1 LFSSRH
7 KLCLLLRSSGEGTMP
22 GQLPCPDRETLERYR
37 QGRLPEAVTCEL
49 REHETMCATCAHT
62 LELIDEDT
70 QVEEEPVT
78 GARRLQREQRQR
90 PRQAMTPDSPTHT
103 DAAEQKRGE
112 PALQPP
118 QQPGEL
124 GRLGSYRILRLLSQ
138 GGMGLVYEAEDVR
151 LGRRVA
157 LKVIRPEQAA
167 TDVARQR
174 FLQEARAVA
183 QIEHEHIVTVYQ
195 VDEDNGTLFLAMPL
209 LQGESLADRLRREG
223 KLRLPEVIRIG
234 RQAAEGLAAAHQRGL
249 IHRDIKPANIF
260 LEKVAGKPLP
270 RVKILDFGL
279 ARQVQGGASGMTQ
292 AGLVIGTPGYMA
304 PEQARSQPLDH
315 RCDLFSLGCILHHMA
330 AGTPPF
336 EGEDPLALLVAQTV
350 DPVPPLTELRSDV
363 PQELSN
369 LVERL
374 LAKTPA
380 ERPANAEIVAQGLAT
395 IAQKLTQDR
404 LPSAGGNTRKIAAA
418 PTPATG
424 ERRSAEPPRS
434 ASRQTVSRPAA
445 GDPSPRGPVDD
456 KWQSLDSLRAPKTIP
471 PAAALTQVPAQRGT
485 SSVRAP
491 VDRPKPTLPAEDE
504 ADLPPTCCPKC
515 GGKVRSLPDRT
526 WCMSCGWAS
535 DEPEDEGPPPPPKPF
550 RLPFWVYLLVAGCI
564 VIILSTVYRKHYMP
578 SGSWFL
584 LYWCLVQFFGGALAY
599 LIGHAWLLGLTVRH
613 IKDADMF
620 KYLDPTSVWKYGFE
634 FLPKTRWSMCLASW
648 GATAFFCGLIVFW
661 INDFSFKTKK
671 PPEPAAV
678 KWDPQG
684 DEEGD
689 VKDKSDYLDANETLA
704 ENAQDPAASDLNVIN
719 LRDQDRPEEEP
730 KPFSTSCVV
739 IGYIASKLDEQGK
752 PIIDQLVLGM
762 QGDDGQMHYAG
773 TAPVPQSPELL
784 KQFQQFASQ
793 LKLRAK
799 PLADIPGDLKNM
811 IAVEGTANCKV
822 NFKEQD
828 AQRRLKEPN
837 LQEITVA
844 KPTPSRS
851 P

>member
-1 LFSSRH
+1 
-7 KLCLLLRSSGEGTMP
+7 MP
-22 GQLPCPDRETLERYR
+22 GQFPCPDRETLERYR
-37 QGRLPEAVTCEL
+37 QGKLPEAVTSEL
-49 REHETMCATCAHT
+49 RQHETMCATCAHT

-70 QVEEEPVT
+70 QFEEEPVA

-90 PRQAMTPDSPTHT
+90 PRQAMTPETPTHT

-112 PALQPP
+112 PVLRPP

-124 GRLGSYRILRLLSQ
+124 GRLGSYRILKLLSQ
-138 GGMGLVYEAEDVR
+138 GGMGLVYEAEDSQ

-183 QIEHEHIVTVYQ
+183 AIDHEHIVTVYQ
-195 VDEDNGTLFLAMPL
+195 VGEDNGTLFLAMPL

-315 RCDLFSLGCILHHMA
+315 RCDLFSLGCIIHHMA
-330 AGTPPF
+330 SGTPPF
-336 EGEDPLALLVAQTV
+336 EGDDPLALLVAQTV

-369 LVERL
+369 LVERM
-374 LAKTPA
+374 LAKTPD

-404 LPSAGGNTRKIAAA
+404 LPNGGGGGGSTRKMAAA
-418 PTPATG
+418 PAPAPATG
-424 ERRSAEPPRS
+424 ERRSAAPARP
-434 ASRQTVSRPAA
+434 AGRQTASRPAA
-445 GDPSPRGPVDD
+445 ADPAPPEHDH
-456 KWQSLDSLRAPKTIP
+456 KWHSLDSLRASPAKTLP
-471 PAAALTQVPAQRGT
+471 PAGASTKVSAPRST
-485 SSVRAP
+485 SVQAP
-491 VDRPKPTLPAEDE
+491 VDRPTPTLPAGDE
-504 ADLPPTCCPKC
+504 TDLPLTSCPKC
-515 GGKVRSLPDRT
+515 GGKVRTLPDRT

-535 DEPEDEGPPPPPKPF
+535 DEEVDEGPPPPPKPF
-550 RLPFWVYLLVAGCI
+550 RLPTWVYLLLGGCA
-564 VIILSTVYRKHYMP
+564 VIILLTVFRRQYMP

-584 LYWCLVQFFGGALAY
+584 LWWCLIQVCGGALTYIA
-599 LIGHAWLLGLTVRH
+599 GHAWLLALTVRH
-613 IKDADMF
+613 IRDADLF
-620 KYLDPTSVWKYGFE
+620 KYLDPTSIWKYAFE
-634 FLPKTRWSMCLASW
+634 YLPGTRWSMCLASW
-648 GATAFFCGLIVFW
+648 GATAFFCGGIVFW

-671 PPEPAAV
+671 PAEPAAV
-678 KWDPQG
+678 KWEPKEN
-684 DEEGD
+684 EEGD
-689 VKDKSDYLDANETLA
+689 VKEKSDYLDANETLG
-704 ENAQDPAASDLNVIN
+704 ENANDPAANDLNVIN
-719 LRDQDRPEEEP
+719 LRDQDRAEEEAR
-730 KPFSTSCVV
+730 PFSTSCVV
-739 IGYIASKLDEQGK
+739 IGYMASKVDDQGK
-752 PIIDQLVLGM
+752 PVIDQLVLGM
-762 QGDDGQMHYAG
+762 PDKDGQLQYAG

-784 KQFQQFASQ
+784 KQFQQFAGQ
-793 LKLRAK
+793 LKLRGK
-799 PLADIPGDLKNM
+799 PLAELPADFKNV
-811 IAVEGTANCKV
+811 IAVEATANCKV
-822 NFKEQD
+822 NYKEQD
-828 AQRRLKEPN
+828 AQHQLKGAN
-837 LQEITVA
+837 LQEITFA
-844 KPTPSRS
+844 KPKPR

>member
-1 LFSSRH
+1 
-7 KLCLLLRSSGEGTMP
+7 
-22 GQLPCPDRETLERYR
+22 
-37 QGRLPEAVTCEL
+37 
-49 REHETMCATCAHT
+49 
-62 LELIDEDT
+62 
-70 QVEEEPVT
+70 
-78 GARRLQREQRQR
+78 
-90 PRQAMTPDSPTHT
+90 
-103 DAAEQKRGE
+103 
-112 PALQPP
+112 
-118 QQPGEL
+118 
-124 GRLGSYRILRLLSQ
+124 
-138 GGMGLVYEAEDVR
+138 
-151 LGRRVA
+151 
-157 LKVIRPEQAA
+157 
-167 TDVARQR
+167 
-174 FLQEARAVA
+174 
-183 QIEHEHIVTVYQ
+183 
-195 VDEDNGTLFLAMPL
+195 MPL

-260 LEKVAGKPLP
+260 LEKVTGKPLP

-315 RCDLFSLGCILHHMA
+315 RCDLFSLGCILHHMT

-374 LAKTPA
+374 LAKTPD

-404 LPSAGGNTRKIAAA
+404 LPNGGGGTRKMAAA
-418 PTPATG
+418 PAPAPATA
-424 ERRSAEPPRS
+424 ERRSAEPARP
-434 ASRQTVSRPAA
+434 AGRQTASRPAA
-445 GDPSPRGPVDD
+445 ADPAPPEPDH
-456 KWQSLDSLRAPKTIP
+456 KWHSLDSLRASPAKTLP
-471 PAAALTQVPAQRGT
+471 PAGASTKVSAPRGNT
-485 SSVRAP
+485 SVQAP
-491 VDRPKPTLPAEDE
+491 VERPKPTAEDE
-504 ADLPPTCCPKC
+504 TDLPPTSCPKC
-515 GGKVRSLPDRT
+515 GGKVRTLPDRT

-535 DEPEDEGPPPPPKPF
+535 DEEVDEGPPPPPKPF

-578 SGSWFL
+578 SGSWVL
-584 LYWCLVQFFGGALAY
+584 LYWCLVQFFGGALTY

-620 KYLDPTSVWKYGFE
+620 KYLDPTSVWKYAFE
-634 FLPKTRWSMCLASW
+634 YLPKTRWSMCLASW

-678 KWDPQG
+678 KWDPKE

-704 ENAQDPAASDLNVIN
+704 ENANDPAANDLNVIN
-719 LRDQDRPEEEP
+719 LRDQDHPEEEP

-739 IGYIASKLDEQGK
+739 IGYIASKVDEQGK
-752 PIIDQLVLGM
+752 PVIDQLVLGIP
-762 QGDDGQMHYAG
+762 GDNGQVQYAG
-773 TAPVPQSPELL
+773 TAPVPKNPELL

-799 PLADIPGDLKNM
+799 PLAELPGELKNV
-811 IAVEGTANCKV
+811 ISVEATANCKV
-822 NFKEQD
+822 NYKEQD

-837 LQEITVA
+837 LQEITFS
-844 KPTPSRS
+844 KPP
-851 P
+851 PKP